1 MEGGENVDKEQIK
14 SLVAG
19 LGIAGLV
26 ASGPERLRRRS
37 GRRERPERQG
47 GGDREGTGQG

>member
-26 ASGPERLRRRS
+26 AGISIAAPAQAAQSG
-37 GRRERPERQG
+37 
-47 GGDREGTGQG
+47 